1 MGKEDKD
8 VEFLRDENGKDGW
21 KKSQNDLPENLA
33 ITKNRPF
40 YIFEVN

>member
-1 MGKEDKD
+1 MGKTDDAILKLKGEG
-8 VEFLRDENGKDGW
+8 GKDGW
-21 KKSQNDLPENLA
+21 KNSQNALPENLA